1 MNKLKMKVIDWEPQS
16 LSLIVKF
23 TSDVNS
29 FEVDDARPL
38 AFQPL
43 TMFPGVTDID
53 ELLKRIAVSGI
64 GICENEAIKENA
76 LKNVSNL
83 ENFVNLK
90 DQTFE
95 YDVSYLIDMHKTNQQ
110 NIQMLDQPTVTQEDI
125 YVC

>member
-1 MNKLKMKVIDWEPQS
+1 MKIIDWEPQS

-53 ELLKRIAVSGI
+53 EVLKRIAVSGI
-64 GICENEAIKENA
+64 GICENEAIRENA
-76 LKNVSNL
+76 LKNASNL
-83 ENFVNLK
+83 ENFANLK

-95 YDVSYLIDMHKTNQQ
+95 YDVNYLVNMHKTNQQ
-110 NIQMLDQPTVTQEDI
+110 NTHILDQPVVEPEDI

>member
-1 MNKLKMKVIDWEPQS
+1 MNKLKMKIIDWEPQS

-53 ELLKRIAVSGI
+53 EVLKRIAVSGI
-64 GICENEAIKENA
+64 GICENEAIRENA
-76 LKNVSNL
+76 LKNASKL
-83 ENFVNLK
+83 ENFANLK

-95 YDVSYLIDMHKTNQQ
+95 YDVSYLVNMHKTNQQ
-110 NIQMLDQPTVTQEDI
+110 NTQILDQPVVEPEDI